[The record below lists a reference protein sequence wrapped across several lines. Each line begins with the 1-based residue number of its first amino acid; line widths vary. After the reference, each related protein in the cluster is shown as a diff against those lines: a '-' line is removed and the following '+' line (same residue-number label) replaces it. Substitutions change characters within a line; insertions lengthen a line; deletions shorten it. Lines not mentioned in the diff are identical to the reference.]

1 MEVLMEKDN
10 YKKRLLMFRRR
21 ASFYQQ
27 FEARMKTLESRSAIR
42 EPETSYAFDEY
53 AMLQSNN
60 TYVRCVL
67 TRIKDNYGSDAANII
82 VQNYIEGCPQKEISH
97 DRNVS
102 LRTLQRHMHKWL
114 MEGLN
119 NYDQ

>member
-27 FEARMKTLESRSAIR
+27 FEARMKTLESRNAIR

-82 VQNYIEGCPQKEISH
+82 VQNYIEGCPQKEIAH

-102 LRTLQRHMHKWL
+102 LRTLQRHMHKCL

>member
-1 MEVLMEKDN
+1 MEKDN
-10 YKKRLLMFRRR
+10 YKNRLLMFRRR

-27 FEARMKTLESRSAIR
+27 FEARMKTLESRNTIR
-42 EPETSYAFDEY
+42 EAETAYAVDEY
-53 AMLQSNN
+53 DLLEHNN

-67 TRIKDNYGSDAANII
+67 TRIREYYGIEAAKI
-82 VQNYIEGCPQKEISH
+82 VAENYIEGCPQKEISH

-102 LRTLQRHMHKWL
+102 LRTLQRRMHKWL

-119 NYDQ
+119 SYDQ